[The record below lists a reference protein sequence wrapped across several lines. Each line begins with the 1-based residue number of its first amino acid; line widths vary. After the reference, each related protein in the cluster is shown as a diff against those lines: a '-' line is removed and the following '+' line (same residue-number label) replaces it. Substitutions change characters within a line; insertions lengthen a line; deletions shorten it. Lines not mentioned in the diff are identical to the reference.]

1 MRTLILGSV
10 LLVSACIL
18 PSTAAAQQRDFV
30 KTRQSVSTD
39 VAVSFTLERADVVP
53 TQCCFWLKGGGADV
67 AITFWKGLGLAA
79 TVNGDQVT
87 NYASGYD
94 VNKIAFLAGPR
105 YTHSL
110 WAAPTRDGG
119 YKNRIQVYGDGL
131 IGEVHA
137 FDGTF
142 PSGTAFKSSAGS
154 VALQTGG
161 GVNMPLSRRFGIRLI
176 EADYVRTVLPNGS
189 ANVQNDMRFGFGVT
203 YHLGPG
209 PRP

>member
-1 MRTLILGSV
+1 MRTLIFGSV

-18 PSTAAAQQRDFV
+18 PSVAAGQQRSFA
-30 KTRQSVSTD
+30 KTSQTVSTD
-39 VAVSFTLERADVVP
+39 VAVTFTLERADVVP
-53 TQCCFWLKGGGADV
+53 TQCCFWLKGGGAD
-67 AITFWKGLGLAA
+67 AAFTFWKGLGLAA

-110 WAAPTRDGG
+110 WAASTRDGG

-142 PSGTAFKSSAGS
+142 PSGTTFKSSAGS

-176 EADYVRTVLPNGS
+176 EADYVRTLLPNGS